1 MSKSPHVTMAPG
13 PTGSNP
19 AMRESTIGPE
29 AGLDLVE
36 QLNDALAGRY
46 EIERELGRGAMAT
59 VYLARELRPAR
70 QVAIKVLDPALG
82 RQLGQERFLR
92 EVDIASNLVHPH
104 IVPIFAAGE
113 AAGLLY
119 YVMPYIEGRSVRAR
133 LTEQGPLPLG
143 DAIAI
148 IRDVAKALDHAHR
161 RNVVHRDIKPANILL
176 VSGHAIVAD
185 FGIARAICTSCP
197 DIITTAGA
205 FVGTPGYMSPEQAS
219 GMVDLDGRSD
229 IYSLACVLHEMLY
242 GEPPFPGTTCDVF
255 GQPKVEDVASGQDG
269 NDTMPY
275 AIKRVLCQALAASAE
290 IRHRSVGEFAAA
302 IADAHKEEGWGVD
315 QPHSS
320 TVSSPSASLTA
331 IAVLP
336 FPNVGS
342 DANNDS
348 FADGLTNEIIR
359 ELTRCSSLEVA
370 SRATVS
376 QYRDPTKNL
385 RELGTELTVA
395 AVLEGSVRRLG
406 DRVRIISQLIDVVS
420 DTLVWSQTFDR
431 DLAETGD
438 IPGEVAGLVAAGV
451 EAALAPV
458 PPQ

>member
-1 MSKSPHVTMAPG
+1 MSKSLHETMAPG

-19 AMRESTIGPE
+19 ALRESTVGPE

-46 EIERELGRGAMAT
+46 VIERVLGRGAMAT

-92 EVDIASNLVHPH
+92 EIDIASNLVHPH

-143 DAIAI
+143 DTIAI
-148 IRDVAKALDHAHR
+148 IRDVATALDYAHR

-176 VSGHAIVAD
+176 VSGHAVVAD

-229 IYSLACVLHEMLY
+229 TYSLACVLHEMLS
-242 GEPPFPGTTCDVF
+242 GEPPFPGTTCDAF
-255 GQPKVEDVASGQDG
+255 GQPKIGNVASGQDG

-302 IADAHKEEGWGVD
+302 ISAAHKEEASGID
-315 QPHSS
+315 QRHSS
-320 TVSSPSASLTA
+320 PVSPSVPVTA

-336 FPNVGS
+336 FPSVGS
-342 DANNDS
+342 DASNDS

-370 SRATVS
+370 SRAAVS
-376 QYRDPTKNL
+376 QYRDATKSL
-385 RELGTELTVA
+385 RELGAELTVA

-420 DTLVWSQTFDR
+420 DTLVWNQTFDR

-438 IPGEVAGLVAAGV
+438 IQGEVARLVAAGV
-451 EAALAPV
+451 EAALAPA

>member
-1 MSKSPHVTMAPG
+1 MSESPHVTMAPG
-13 PTGSNP
+13 PTASNP
-19 AMRESTIGPE
+19 ALRESTVGPE

-46 EIERELGRGAMAT
+46 EIERQLGRGAMAT

-82 RQLGQERFLR
+82 SQLGQERFLR

-148 IRDVAKALDHAHR
+148 IRDVATALDHAHC

-242 GEPPFPGTTCDVF
+242 GEPPFPGATCDVF
-255 GQPKVEDVASGQDG
+255 GQPKVGDVASGQDG
-269 NDTMPY
+269 NDAVPY
-275 AIKRVLCQALAASAE
+275 AIKRVLCKALAASAE

-302 IADAHKEEGWGVD
+302 IAAAYKEERSGVD
-315 QPHSS
+315 QRHSS
-320 TVSSPSASLTA
+320 PVSPSASVTA

-370 SRATVS
+370 SRTAVS

-451 EAALAPV
+451 EAALGPV